1 MEHIP
6 ILIFQMAVILICAKI
21 FGELFH
27 SFLKLPSVL
36 GELLAGLIISP
47 FALGGIKIGNLGP
60 LFSFDVSHGNYI
72 STELFF
78 ISQLAAVILLFEV
91 GLETNR
97 DQFKKYITPASLV
110 ALGGVVLPFGLGV
123 LATILF
129 GYSSFNSINELVPAL
144 FMGAMLTATSVGIT
158 ARVLSDLG
166 VLDNPEGS
174 TIMAAAVLDDVL
186 GIIVLAAVVGIAQDG
201 QLTLSSLII
210 IFVKA
215 VGFWL
220 SLLVLGSILSKV
232 ISNFIMSFKVP
243 GANISLSL
251 ALALLAA
258 SIAEHYF
265 GLAMIIGSY
274 TFGLALSGTDLKHH
288 IEKPLSNINAWL
300 VPVFFVVIGMQ
311 ADFVSLWTNS
321 GDVLSVLFFV
331 ITVTVFAILSKILG
345 CGIPTLLIGF
355 SRKQAWRIGVG
366 MLPRGEIALIIA
378 GIGMST
384 GVIGQELFGV
394 SIIMII
400 VTTILAPVLLYQS
413 YK

>member
-201 QLTLSSLII
+201 QLTLS
-210 IFVKA
+210 
-215 VGFWL
+215 
-220 SLLVLGSILSKV
+220 
-232 ISNFIMSFKVP
+232 NFIMSFKVP